1 MKNSIRI
8 YFLALLILLF
18 LGITPTAYS
27 QSDST
32 PPTVTNFVIDTP
44 TVDTTSGPDT
54 AMFTLDVQD
63 DLSGVRF
70 VGLNFITP
78 SGGNIGT
85 GCSLDSG
92 TNLIG
97 TWKCSLNLPQ
107 FSEGGTYVMHPTVAI
122 STGDLVNNNINIP
135 KSDLDS
141 AGFDTSFVN
150 NATNF
155 DNTPPTVTNF
165 VIDTPTVDTTSGPDT
180 AMFTLDVQDD
190 LSGVRFVGLNFI
202 TPSGGNIGTGCSLD
216 SGTNLIGT
224 WKCSLNLPQFS
235 GGGTYVMHPT
245 VAISTGDLVNNNINI
260 PKSDLDS
267 AGFDTSFVNNATNFD
282 NTPPTITNFVIDTP
296 TVDTT
301 SGPDTAMFTL
311 DVQDDLSGV
320 RFVGLNFITPSGG
333 NIGTGCSLDSGT
345 NLIGTWKCSLNLPQF
360 SEGGTY
366 VMHPTVAI
374 STGDLVNNNINI
386 LKSDLDS
393 AGFDTSF
400 FNGPSDND
408 DDGVLN
414 NDDNCPDDA
423 NPGQENADGDDL
435 GDVCDTC
442 PNDSSNDMD
451 EDGICGDVDNCPE
464 IANPDQTN
472 QDGDDLGD
480 ACDICDLDPDN
491 DVDKDGLCGDADN
504 CPNDANPEQENADN
518 DEFGDVCDICVN
530 DPYND
535 IDEDTICGD
544 VDNCPENANS
554 DQTDTDID
562 GQGDECDIC
571 ILDANNDID
580 EDGVCGDIDNC
591 PVISN
596 PDQENMDSDMQG
608 DACDN
613 CPLVTNI
620 DQKNSDSDTFGDV
633 CDNCPEN
640 TNQDQGDLDSDGIG
654 DACERCD
661 CTDPGAI
668 HGVISPVLGISYIF
682 GTSGADIICG
692 TDAMD
697 IIYAGAG
704 EDCID
709 SGSGPDRVFSEDGH
723 DIVDLGFGN
732 DIAIGGR
739 GDDDINGEDGS
750 DFIIGGSGFDTCVGE
765 ISFCDQ

>member
-1 MKNSIRI
+1 MENLLRLH
-8 YFLALLILLF
+8 FLVLLTILF
-18 LGITPTAYS
+18 LDITPTAFS
-27 QSDST
+27 QSDTT
-32 PPTVTNFVIDTP
+32 PPTFSNIVLLTPVIDT
-44 TVDTTSGPDT
+44 TSAPDT
-54 AMFTLDVQD
+54 VMLTVDVQD
-63 DLSGVRF
+63 DLSGVLQVTFSFSRPTGGT
-70 VGLNFITP
+70 VGLP
-78 SGGNIGT
+78 
-85 GCSLDSG
+85 CVLDSG
-92 TNLIG
+92 TNLNG
-97 TWKCSLNLPQ
+97 TWKCSRSLPQ
-107 FSEGGTYVMHPTVAI
+107 FSEGGTYFLHSLEALFLIDNDFNQVRFRR
-122 STGDLVNNNINIP
+122 VNLNT
-135 KSDLDS
+135 L
-141 AGFDTSFVN
+141 GFDPSFVN

-155 DNTPPTVTNF
+155 DNTPPTFSNF
-165 VIDTPTVDTTSGPDT
+165 TIDTPEVDTTSGPDIVR
-180 AMFTLDVQDD
+180 FTVDAQDD
-190 LSGVRFVGLNFI
+190 LSGVAQVSINFKS
-202 TPSGGNIGTGCSLD
+202 PSGLFLSSNCMLD
-216 SGTNLIGT
+216 SGTNLNGT
-224 WKCSLNLPQFS
+224 WKCSRS
-235 GGGTYVMHPT
+235 
-245 VAISTGDLVNNNINI
+245 
-260 PKSDLDS
+260 
-267 AGFDTSFVNNATNFD
+267 
-282 NTPPTITNFVIDTP
+282 
-296 TVDTT
+296 
-301 SGPDTAMFTL
+301 
-311 DVQDDLSGV
+311 
-320 RFVGLNFITPSGG
+320 
-333 NIGTGCSLDSGT
+333 
-345 NLIGTWKCSLNLPQF
+345 LPQF
-360 SEGGTY
+360 SEPGIYELNPITSLFIRDNVVSSIGFT
-366 VMHPTVAI
+366 
-374 STGDLVNNNINI
+374 
-386 LKSDLDS
+386 KSELDTL
-393 AGFDTSF
+393 GFETSF
-400 FNGPSDND
+400 INGVLD
-408 DDGVLN
+408 DDGDGIMN
-414 NDDNCPDDA
+414 DDDNCPDDA

-435 GDVCDTC
+435 GDVCDAC